1 MLRPVDRVCPLLA
14 LVTDAR
20 SAVDGVDPD
29 HRCYAEDP
37 PGRLDRQR
45 QSQLCLTASHE
56 RCERF
61 LAYIARSRGS
71 LPAAGGFADNL
82 VSTRLL
88 LAPEPAW
95 RGIAGRARRA
105 PRAMGVA
112 GAVISLG
119 VAGVAVTAALI
130 DARSDAGPASASAS
144 DATSLA
150 DATASAM
157 PSLSPSA
164 AATPSPS
171 PSPTPAPS
179 PTAAP
184 TPTPVVTPVPTPVPP
199 APTPAPQQ
207 TYVVQEGDTLAVI
220 AQRFGTTVEALQAA
234 NGIEDPNQ
242 IVVGQ
247 VLVIP

>member
-1 MLRPVDRVCPLLA
+1 MDRVCPLLVLA
-14 LVTDAR
+14 TDAR
-20 SAVDGVDPD
+20 SVVDGVDPD
-29 HRCYAEDP
+29 HRCHAEDP

-61 LAYIARSRGS
+61 LAYLARSRRS
-71 LPAAGGFADNL
+71 LPAAGAFADGL

-105 PRAMGVA
+105 PRAVGVA
-112 GAVISLG
+112 GAVAALG
-119 VAGVAVTAALI
+119 IAGVAVTAALI
-130 DARSDAGPASASAS
+130 DARSDAGAASAS
-144 DATSLA
+144 DSGAAPLIDSTPSP
-150 DATASAM
+150 T
-157 PSLSPSA
+157 PSLSPSPS
-164 AATPSPS
+164 ATPSATPVPRPTPS
-171 PSPTPAPS
+171 PTLAPTPAPVVT
-179 PTAAP
+179 PAP
-184 TPTPVVTPVPTPVPP
+184 TPAPA

-207 TYVVQEGDTLAVI
+207 TYVVQEGDTLALI
-220 AQRFGTTVEALQAA
+220 AQQFGTSVEALQAA
-234 NGIEDPNQ
+234 NGIEDPNH